1 MPNIYARNRFAAME
15 NIIIPIVALLGSLLT
30 FFSGFGLGTLLL
42 PVFAI
47 FYPIELAVALTGVVH
62 LLNNLFKMG
71 LIHRSI
77 NWKVGLKFG
86 VPAFVAA
93 IVGAWVLTMISGDAP
108 LYTYTIFGLDAEVT
122 AIGLVIGLLM
132 IFFAIQEV
140 TPVLGEWHVKGA
152 GLTVGGSI
160 SGFFGGLSGHQG
172 ALRSMFLL
180 KAGLSKEAFIA
191 TGVLIACAVDIGRL
205 GVYYDHLR
213 GTEWAPQWKMLTIT
227 ILAAFVGAYFG
238 KKLLKKITIS
248 TIQWTVSILISLMGA
263 LMVLGII

>member
-1 MPNIYARNRFAAME
+1 ME
-15 NIIIPIVALLGSLLT
+15 NLIIPIVALLGSLFT

-62 LLNNLFKMG
+62 FLNNVFKMG

-77 NWKVGLKFG
+77 DWKIGLKFG
-86 VPAFVAA
+86 IPAFAAA
-93 IVGAWVLTMISGDAP
+93 IFGARLLTMISGNEP
-108 LYTYTIFGLDAEVT
+108 LFTYSIGTMEAEVT

-132 IFFAIQEV
+132 MFFAIQEV
-140 TPVLGEWHVKGA
+140 TPILGEWQVKGA
-152 GLTVGGSI
+152 ALTVGGAI

-172 ALRSMFLL
+172 ALRSMFLI
-180 KAGLSKEAFIA
+180 KAGLSKEAFVA

-205 GVYYDHLR
+205 GVYYEHLR
-213 GTEWAPQWKMLTIT
+213 GTEWAPEWKMLTVT
-227 ILAAFVGAYFG
+227 VLAAFAGAYFG
-238 KKLLKKITIS
+238 KKLLKKITIN
-248 TIQWTVSILISLMGA
+248 TIQWTVSILISIMGL